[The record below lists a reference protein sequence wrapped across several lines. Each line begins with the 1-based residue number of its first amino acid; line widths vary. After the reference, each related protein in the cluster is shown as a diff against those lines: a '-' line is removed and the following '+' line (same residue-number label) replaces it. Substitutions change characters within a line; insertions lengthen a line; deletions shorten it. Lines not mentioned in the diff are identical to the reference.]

1 MRRLLIL
8 LLYIANCQFG
18 LAQCSN
24 WTLKADCGSI
34 TANGGVCNGSQTIFC
49 IGDSVGVLNTTVSNV
64 DSSFICW
71 GDGTIDRF
79 VGKFVGCKKHKY
91 SYPADSCVGPDGIPI
106 EIKIGVKDTCYSGL
120 VSFHWIT
127 TPIQIKFKPKAKINV
142 DSLVCVGSPVNIT
155 NTSCFNSAVPTHL
168 WNFGDGTTSNLENP
182 GTHTYYSAGTYTIT
196 YTVTNPCGSSSVTKN
211 VIVKPP
217 TIINPLSN
225 NTDWCSPSSFHP
237 DINSQNAVTFLWSSN
252 PTNNISFTAPID
264 SQPLIQINSAGQYQ
278 IGVDVTGCCS
288 YTSGGNGPYSRCHWD
303 TTFNILQGPSINN
316 TSIPVF
322 CGSATFNP
330 VTYINATGS
339 ITQYQWSF
347 QGGIPTSSN
356 SANPG
361 NVSYNT
367 PGVYPIK
374 LIVFSSCGNDTIIDS
389 VRVLPPTIIQPVLSN
404 LSNCAPLVFNVNMNA
419 LNAQTTAWSLNP
431 NLGSSITSP
440 NANQTSIS
448 ISNPGLY
455 TINASA
461 SGCCTAPQS
470 VCSWSSQI
478 SLQQGPNIS
487 SNPIPSFCGNASFN
501 PRTYIN
507 PSGNISQYQ
516 WSFPGGNPSSS
527 NNALPGNV
535 GYNTPGVYPLT
546 LVVFSSCDTI
556 TIVDT
561 VRVLPPTIITPTVSN
576 AGNCVPLSIN
586 ANMNAQ
592 NAQTLIWGINPSIN
606 TVISNVNN
614 NQTSININDPGS
626 YTITANATGC
636 CTAPSSVCSW
646 SYQTS
651 LIQGPNITSNPIPS
665 FCGSAVINPSNYFVS
680 SGVINQYNW
689 QFPNG
694 SPSSSSQSI
703 PPTINYNTPGVYPI
717 TLTVTN
723 SCGNSTFVD
732 SVRVAAPT
740 IIQPSLV
747 QSGNCT
753 PIIINANI
761 NAQNAQT
768 FNWSITPV
776 LGTVIA
782 NPTSAQTNID
792 INNSGTYTVQ
802 ANATGC
808 CTAPQSV
815 CNWTSNSIYFP
826 QGPNITASIIPP
838 FCDSAAVNILQYFNV
853 SGVVSNYNWSFTGGQ
868 PSSSNLPNP
877 GVVKYNAPGN
887 YVISLIVDGPCGT
900 DTLFATVVV
909 SPKPVIDIN
918 PDYIYGCDTL
928 TVNYINNI
936 TFGDY
941 LWGLSNANN
950 AQFVNSTNL
959 NSPSPSLYFSSPG
972 YYSLSVTASTQGC
985 NPISD
990 NFIVEI
996 GEGPK
1001 LTQIQQID
1009 DVCDSIFLNLTDY
1022 YSLSPRVSD
1031 SGYVWNVNYNGS
1043 TIYNYNGSN
1052 PNLVAIVDTGL
1063 YIVTVGVWN
1072 DCDSIILTDTFRYKL
1087 PPVLYLPSDT
1097 NICKGSGSII
1107 LSAIP
1112 SGGVWTYNGNFIGA
1126 SFNSDSTNVL
1136 NNYFLYSYG
1145 SATCAVK
1152 DSFLV
1157 AVIGAGINAGRDT
1170 FFCSNSNPVNFTGS
1184 PTGGYWLGS
1193 GITDS
1198 IIGTYSPSYTNL
1210 SLDTVVYTFVDSGLG
1225 YNCIIRDTLNVI
1237 IFQPTASAYQ
1247 IPDTA
1252 CVNQSLLFS
1261 NNAPGTN
1268 SIWNF
1273 GDGSPF
1279 SFLNTVNHTYNI
1291 SGNYPITLV
1300 YENQFGCKDT
1310 VETPLEIIAPPDAS
1324 FVLDTNKGCSPLTIN
1339 IDNLSSFYGANTYAW
1354 NYGNGVY
1361 DTIYNP
1367 GNIVFYQGPGDS
1379 TIYHLQLTTSN
1390 ACGIATALDSIT
1402 VYPIPVPGFGINYN
1416 DSCSPATIFFN
1427 NVTTGQPQYYE
1438 WYINGVLV
1446 STDSI
1451 LAPQVF
1457 VTDSLDS
1464 TYVIKLISSNRCGVD
1479 SISKSVTI
1487 RPNQVK
1493 AFFNADKV
1501 QGCRP
1506 LKCTFSSVVAASSVV
1521 SWDFGDGSSSFG
1533 DTVVHVFD
1541 TAGVFTVWQYV
1552 DNLCGFDSISQTIEV
1567 LPQPVLDFSMSV
1579 KGCNNDTIEITNLSP
1594 NISGYY
1600 WDFGDSSPIDSV
1612 AFSPNHIFEDP
1623 GIYNVTLIGFSSIN
1637 GCPDT
1642 LLKSI
1647 QIVQHPEAEF
1657 VLSGINGCS
1666 PYLIN
1671 LNSITPNASF
1681 YLWDL
1686 GNGDTL
1692 TGNPISY
1699 TYITP
1704 GQYSISLFLLDS
1716 NLCSDDTSYN
1726 FINVFPVP
1734 IADFNFIQN
1743 PICQTP
1749 TNLEFQNLSIGANNY
1764 DWLFGNIGQSVT
1776 INPILQVSD
1785 PQLLNVELIS
1795 SNLYNCKDTI
1805 QKIIKVYGEPNAS
1818 FIPLTFEGCVPL
1830 AINFIN
1836 TSSNASNAFW
1846 NFGNGDTI
1854 LGSSVFYTY
1863 NQIGQYDVTLIA
1875 NEDSVCYDTLKVD
1888 NAINVLPIPTA
1899 NFSFYQVDTII
1910 NPSGIYQFTDLS
1922 IDAVKWVWNFGDG
1935 SPLVYDKNPIHRFY
1949 NNGIFYVSLIVYND
1963 VDCPDT
1969 AMYAI
1974 QVDFLGSLFIP
1985 NALSPDAG
1993 TIETMYFIPKGVGL
2007 ASYNIEVFS
2016 PYGEKVW
2023 SSNKINNGQPEE
2035 KWDGTFNNKPVPQGA
2050 YVWKVDAIFQ
2060 NGNRWNGMSYKGEPP
2075 STYGSLMIIR

>member
-1 MRRLLIL
+1 MRRLLIILIL
-8 LLYIANCQFG
+8 LFLCHKQV
-18 LAQCSN
+18 LAQCPS
-24 WTLKADCGSI
+24 WPVLQDCGSL
-34 TANGGVCNGSQTIFC
+34 TAVGGICDSNVIFC
-49 IGDSVGVLNTTVSNV
+49 IGDSVGVKNLTPIIV

-71 GDGTIDRF
+71 GDGTVDKYLGNF
-79 VGKFVGCKKHKY
+79 SGCKKHKY
-91 SYPADSCVGPDGIPI
+91 NFPADSCVGNSGISVSI
-106 EIKIGVKDTCYSGL
+106 QLGVKKICSSGL
-120 VSFHWIT
+120 VSFHWIS
-127 TPIQIKFKPKAKINV
+127 TPIQIKFKPKAKINI
-142 DSLVCVGSPVNIT
+142 DTLVCVGAAVNIT
-155 NTSCFNSAVPTHL
+155 NNSCANSAIPTHF
-168 WNFGDGTTSNLENP
+168 WSFGDGTTSNLQSP
-182 GTHTYYSAGTYTIT
+182 LPHIYYTAGTYTIT
-196 YTVTNPCGSSSVTKN
+196 YTITNPCGSSTISKN

-217 TIINPLSN
+217 TIINPLSGM
-225 NTDWCSPSSFHP
+225 TDFCSPSNFHP
-237 DINSQNAVTFLWSSN
+237 DINSQNAITFLWSSI
-252 PTNNISFTAPID
+252 PSINISFTAPVD
-264 SQPLIQINSAGQYQ
+264 SQPLVQINAPGQYQ
-278 IGVDVTGCCS
+278 IGVNVTGCCS

-303 TTFNILQGPSINN
+303 TTFTILQGPSIVN
-316 TSIPVF
+316 TPISVF
-322 CGSATFNP
+322 CGSANINP
-330 VTYINATGS
+330 LNYINATGN

-347 QGGIPTSSN
+347 PNGTPSSSN
-356 SANPG
+356 SASPG
-361 NVSYNT
+361 SVAYNT

-404 LSNCAPLVFNVNMNA
+404 LSNCAPLVFNGNMNA
-419 LNAQTTAWSLNP
+419 SNAQTTVWSLNP
-431 NLGSSITSP
+431 NLGTSITNP

-448 ISNPGLY
+448 IGNPGSY
-455 TINASA
+455 TLTASA
-461 SGCCTAPQS
+461 TGCCTALQS
-470 VCSWSSQI
+470 VCNWNNQI

-487 SNPIPSFCGNASFN
+487 SNPIPSFCGTANFN

-527 NNALPGNV
+527 NIALPGNV
-535 GYNTPGVYPLT
+535 AYNSPGVYPLT
-546 LVVFSSCDTI
+546 LVIYSSCDTV
-556 TIVDT
+556 TVVDT
-561 VRVLPPTIITPTVSN
+561 VRVLSPTIIAPTVSN
-576 AGNCVPLSIN
+576 GGNCVPLSIN

-614 NQTSININDPGS
+614 NQTSININDPGN

-689 QFPNG
+689 QFPSG
-694 SPSSSSQSI
+694 SPNSSSQSI
-703 PPTINYNTPGVYPI
+703 PPNINYNTPGIYPI

-732 SVRVAAPT
+732 SVRIAAPT

-753 PIIINANI
+753 PVTINANI

-768 FNWSITPV
+768 FNWSINPV

-782 NPTSAQTNID
+782 NSTSAQTNID
-792 INNSGTYTVQ
+792 VNNSGTYTVQ

-838 FCDSAAVNILQYFNV
+838 FCDSAAVNISQYFNV
-853 SGVVSNYNWSFTGGQ
+853 SGVVSNYNWSFPGGQ
-868 PSSSNLPNP
+868 PITSNQSIP

-900 DTLFATVVV
+900 DTLYATVVV

-941 LWGLSNANN
+941 SWNLSNANN

-1001 LTQIQQID
+1001 LSQIQQID

-1031 SGYVWNVNYNGS
+1031 SGYVWNVNYNGG

-1052 PNLVAIVDTGL
+1052 PNLVAVVDTGL

-1087 PPVLYLPSDT
+1087 PPILYLPIDT

-1112 SGGVWTYNGNFIGA
+1112 NGGVWTYNGNLIWS
-1126 SFNSDSTNVL
+1126 SFNSDSTNLL

-1170 FFCSNSNPVNFTGS
+1170 FFCSNSSPVNFAGF
-1184 PTGGYWLGS
+1184 PIGGYWLGS

-1198 IIGTYSPSYTNL
+1198 IIGTYSPSYANL
-1210 SLDTVVYTFVDSGLG
+1210 SLDTVVYTFVDSGSG

-1237 IFQPTASAYQ
+1237 IFQPTAGAYQ

-1279 SFLNTVNHTYNI
+1279 SFLNSVNHTYNI
-1291 SGNYPITLV
+1291 SGNYPITLI

-1310 VETPLEIIAPPDAS
+1310 VQSPLEIIAPPDAS

-1339 IDNLSSFYGANTYAW
+1339 INNLSSFYGANTYAW
-1354 NYGNGVY
+1354 DYGNGVK
-1361 DTIYNP
+1361 DTLYNP
-1367 GNIVFYQGPGDS
+1367 NNITFYQGPGDS
-1379 TIYHLQLTTSN
+1379 TIYHIQLTTSN
-1390 ACGIATALDSIT
+1390 ACGVATAEDSIT
-1402 VYPIPVPGFGINYN
+1402 VYPIPVPGFGVNYN

-1427 NVTTGQPQYYE
+1427 NVTTGQPQFYE

-1451 LAPQVF
+1451 LGPQVF

-1464 TYVIKLISSNRCGVD
+1464 TYIIKLVSSNRCGVD

-1487 RPNQVK
+1487 RPNEVK
-1493 AFFNADKV
+1493 AFFNSDKV

-1506 LKCTFSSVVAASSVV
+1506 LSCTFSSAVAASSVV
-1521 SWDFGDGSSSFG
+1521 SWTFGDGASGLG
-1533 DTVVHVFD
+1533 DTIVHVYD

-1552 DNLCGFDSISQTIEV
+1552 DNLCGFDSISQIIEV
-1567 LPQPVLDFSMSV
+1567 LPQPVLDFNVSP
-1579 KGCNNDTIEITNLSP
+1579 KACNNDTVLVTNLSP
-1594 NISGYY
+1594 SISGYI
-1600 WDFGDSSPIDSV
+1600 WDFGDGTPMDSV
-1612 AFSPNHIFEDP
+1612 EFSPNHIFSIA
-1623 GIYNVTLIGFSSIN
+1623 GNYNITLVGFSAIN

-1642 LLKSI
+1642 INKPI
-1647 QIVQHPEAEF
+1647 QVVQHPEANF
-1657 VLSGINGCS
+1657 SISNVNGCS
-1666 PYLIN
+1666 PFTIT
-1671 LNSITPNASF
+1671 LNSSTPNTIY

-1686 GNGDTL
+1686 GNGDSII
-1692 TGNPISY
+1692 GNPVSY
-1699 TYITP
+1699 TYNNS
-1704 GQYSISLFLLDS
+1704 GQYSINLYLLDS
-1716 NLCSDDTSYN
+1716 NLCSDDTAYN

-1734 IADFNFIQN
+1734 IADFSYDQN

-1749 TNLEFQNLSIGANNY
+1749 TTIQFINNSLGANNY
-1764 DWLFGNIGQSVT
+1764 NWNFGGLGQSVT
-1776 INPILQVSD
+1776 QNPFLNLST
-1785 PQLLNVELIS
+1785 PQIFNVELIA
-1795 SNLYNCKDTI
+1795 SNLFNCRDTI
-1805 QKIIKVYGEPNAS
+1805 NKVIKVYGVPIAD
-1818 FIPLTFEGCVPL
+1818 FIPKDFTGCVPL
-1830 AINFIN
+1830 SLNFIN
-1836 TSSNASNAFW
+1836 TSTNANNAFW
-1846 NFGNGDTI
+1846 YFGNGVTAI
-1854 LGSSVFYTY
+1854 GNSVFYTY
-1863 NQIGQYDVTLIA
+1863 NQVGNYNVTLIA
-1875 NEDSVCYDTLKVD
+1875 NEDSICFDTLFVTD
-1888 NAINVLPIPTA
+1888 AIEVLPIPTA
-1899 NFSFYQVDTII
+1899 NFSYYEVDTLI
-1910 NPSGIYQFTDLS
+1910 NPSGIYQFNDLS
-1922 IDAVKWVWNFGDG
+1922 IDAVRWEWNFGDG
-1935 SPLVYDKNPIHRFY
+1935 SPVVNDKNPIHRFY
-1949 NNGIFYVSLIVYND
+1949 NNGIFYVTLIVFND

-1969 AMYAI
+1969 SVVAV
-1974 QVDFLGSLFIP
+1974 QVDYLGSLFIP

-1993 TIETMYFIPKGVGL
+1993 TIETMFFIPKGVGL

-2016 PYGEKVW
+2016 PYGEVVW
-2023 SSNKINNGQPEE
+2023 SSNNLVNGQPTER
-2035 KWDGTFNNKPVPQGA
+2035 WDGTFNNKPAPQGA
-2050 YVWKVDAIFQ
+2050 YVWKVDAVFQ
-2060 NGNRWNGMSYKGEPP
+2060 NGKRWNGMSYHNEPP